1 MDPKLPEARAG
12 SACAMSRKPSRRIR
26 QIDTTLNF
34 FPIANPSQA
43 KNANK
48 PVNGRAGFNPALPE
62 EKEV

>member
-1 MDPKLPEARAG
+1 
-12 SACAMSRKPSRRIR
+12 MSRKPSRRMR
-26 QIDTTLNF
+26 QIETTLNF

-62 EKEV
+62 